1 MSTDKPEEP
10 KIDDEIIEL
19 GDDALENIDGGITL
33 DNGLKRSAR
42 IKGVM
47 STIYGG
53 TGNDTIDG
61 VSNDTLFGGFSG
73 DKTFK
78 R

>member
-33 DNGLKRSAR
+33 DNGLKRSAML
-42 IKGVM
+42 KGVM

-53 TGNDTIDG
+53 TGNDTIEG
-61 VSNDTLFGGFSG
+61 VSNDTLFSGFSG